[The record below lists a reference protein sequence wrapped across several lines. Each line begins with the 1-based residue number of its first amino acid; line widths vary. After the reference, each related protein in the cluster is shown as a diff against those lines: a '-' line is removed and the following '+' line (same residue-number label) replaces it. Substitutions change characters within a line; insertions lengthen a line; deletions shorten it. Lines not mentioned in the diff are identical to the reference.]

1 MDELVQQSVSNPEQI
16 SEDQSIDNTEQ
27 AVFGSSEASFFDAL
41 ENEVNGAV
49 QDPTE
54 ATQPQSSDPE
64 QVTRTEKSVG
74 SNNVN
79 WDTDGN
85 PYKKRYADSS
95 REAVKLAEQYKS
107 VEPFVPVLEAMKND
121 SGLVEHVRDYLVNGG
136 QPSKSIQSSLG
147 LDEDFIYDEQEAMS
161 NPDSDSAKLMS
172 AHVDK
177 IVQQRVG
184 GMMQREKER
193 ASQQAI
199 ENKRLGEESR
209 FRKES
214 GMSDNEYMN
223 MVDWAKT
230 HTLTLD
236 DINYLKNKQKVAS
249 NVADATKKDMLGQM
263 KNVRNMPSTVSGAN
277 SHAQETSS
285 ENSVFDALLGTD
297 GELDNLFG
305 QTKNYV
311 VCLNFK

>member
-1 MDELVQQSVSNPEQI
+1 MDELVQQSASNPEQV
-16 SEDQSIDNTEQ
+16 SEDQSIDTAEQ
-27 AVFGSSEASFFDAL
+27 AVFGSSEESFFDAL
-41 ENEVNGAV
+41 ETEVNGAV
-49 QDPTE
+49 QEPTE
-54 ATQPQSSDPE
+54 ATQPQLGDPE
-64 QVTRTEKSVG
+64 QVTRTQESVG
-74 SNNVN
+74 SNSVD
-79 WDTDGN
+79 WDNDGN

-95 REAVKLAEQYKS
+95 REAGKLAEQYKS

-147 LDEDFIYDEQEAMS
+147 LDEDFIYNEQEAMS
-161 NPDSDSAKLMS
+161 DPGSDSAKLMN

-193 ASQQAI
+193 ASQQAV
-199 ENKRLGEESR
+199 ERKRLDEEAR

-214 GMSDNEYMN
+214 GMSDDEYMN

-263 KNVRNMPSTVSGAN
+263 KNVRDMPSTVSGAN
-277 SHAQETSS
+277 SHTQEKSA

-297 GELDNLFG
+297 GELDNLFS
-305 QTKNYV
+305 
-311 VCLNFK
+311 

>member
-1 MDELVQQSVSNPEQI
+1 MDELVQQSASNPEQV
-16 SEDQSIDNTEQ
+16 SEDQSIDTAEQ
-27 AVFGSSEASFFDAL
+27 AVFGSSEESFFDAL

-49 QDPTE
+49 QETTE
-54 ATQPQSSDPE
+54 ATQPQLGDPE
-64 QVTRTEKSVG
+64 QVTRTQESVG
-74 SNNVN
+74 SNSVD
-79 WDTDGN
+79 WDNDGN

-147 LDEDFIYDEQEAMS
+147 LDEDFIYNEQEAMS
-161 NPDSDSAKLMS
+161 DPGSDSAKLMN

-193 ASQQAI
+193 ASQQAV
-199 ENKRLGEESR
+199 EARRLDEESR
-209 FRKES
+209 FRKDS
-214 GMSDNEYMN
+214 GMSDDEYMN

-236 DINYLKNKQKVAS
+236 DINYLKNKQRVAS

-277 SHAQETSS
+277 SHAQEKSA

-297 GELDNLFG
+297 GELDNLFS
-305 QTKNYV
+305 
-311 VCLNFK
+311 

>member
-49 QDPTE
+49 QEPTE

-64 QVTRTEKSVG
+64 QVTRTRESVG
-74 SNNVN
+74 SNSVD
-79 WDTDGN
+79 WDNDGN

-147 LDEDFIYDEQEAMS
+147 LDEDFMYNEQEAMS
-161 NPDSDSAKLMS
+161 DPDSDSAKLMN

-193 ASQQAI
+193 ASQQAV
-199 ENKRLGEESR
+199 ENKRLDDESR

-214 GMSDNEYMN
+214 GMSDDEYMN

-236 DINYLKNKQKVAS
+236 DINYLKNKQRVAS

-277 SHAQETSS
+277 SHAQEKSS

-305 QTKNYV
+305 
-311 VCLNFK
+311 

>member
-1 MDELVQQSVSNPEQI
+1 MDELVQQSVSNPEQV
-16 SEDQSIDNTEQ
+16 SEDQSIDRTEQ

-49 QDPTE
+49 QETTE
-54 ATQPQSSDPE
+54 ATQPQNSDPV
-64 QVTRTEKSVG
+64 QVTRTQESVG
-74 SNNVN
+74 SNSVD
-79 WDTDGN
+79 WDNDGN

-136 QPSKSIQSSLG
+136 QPSKTIQSSLG
-147 LDEDFIYDEQEAMS
+147 LDEDFIYNEQEAMGDP
-161 NPDSDSAKLMS
+161 NSDSAKLMN

-184 GMMQREKER
+184 SMLQREKQN
-193 ASQQAI
+193 ASQQAV
-199 ENKRLGEESR
+199 ERKRLDEEAR
-209 FRKES
+209 FRKDS
-214 GMSDNEYMN
+214 GMSDNEYME

-236 DINYLKNKQKVAS
+236 DINFLKNKQKVAG
-249 NVADATKKDMLGQM
+249 NVAQATKKDMLNQM
-263 KNVRNMPSTVSGAN
+263 KNVRDMPSTVSGAN
-277 SHAQETSS
+277 SSGQEKGA

-297 GELDNLFG
+297 NELDNLFG
-305 QTKNYV
+305 
-311 VCLNFK
+311 

>member
-1 MDELVQQSVSNPEQI
+1 MDELVQQSASNPEQV
-16 SEDQSIDNTEQ
+16 SEDQSIDTAEQ
-27 AVFGSSEASFFDAL
+27 AVFGSSEESFFDAL
-41 ENEVNGAV
+41 ETEVNGAV
-49 QDPTE
+49 QEPTE

-64 QVTRTEKSVG
+64 QVTRTRESVG
-74 SNNVN
+74 SNNVD

-147 LDEDFIYDEQEAMS
+147 LDEDFIYNEQEAMS
-161 NPDSDSAKLMS
+161 DPGSDSAKLMN

-193 ASQQAI
+193 ASQQAV
-199 ENKRLGEESR
+199 EARRLDEESR
-209 FRKES
+209 FRKDS
-214 GMSDNEYMN
+214 GMSDDEYMN

-236 DINYLKNKQKVAS
+236 DINYLKNKQRVAS

-277 SHAQETSS
+277 SHTQEKSA

-297 GELDNLFG
+297 GELDNLFS
-305 QTKNYV
+305 
-311 VCLNFK
+311 

>member
-1 MDELVQQSVSNPEQI
+1 MDDIVQDSVSNP
-16 SEDQSIDNTEQ
+16 DQPSQDQAIDPAEK

-41 ENEVNGAV
+41 ENEVNGAI
-49 QDPTE
+49 QEDTTE
-54 ATQPQSSDPE
+54 ATQQSISDPE
-64 QVTRTEKSVG
+64 QVTRNQETVG
-74 SNNVN
+74 SNSVD
-79 WDTDGN
+79 WDNDGN

-136 QPSKSIQSSLG
+136 QPSKTIQSSLG
-147 LDEDFIYDEQEAMS
+147 LDEDFIYNEQEAMADP
-161 NPDSDSAKLMS
+161 NSDSAKLMN
-172 AHVDK
+172 AHVDR

-184 GMMQREKER
+184 SMLQHEKQNASKQAVER
-193 ASQQAI
+193 
-199 ENKRLGEESR
+199 KRLDEEAR

-214 GMSDNEYMN
+214 GMSDNEYME

-236 DINYLKNKQKVAS
+236 DINYLKNKQKVAG
-249 NVADATKKDMLGQM
+249 NVAQATKKDMLNQM
-263 KNVRNMPSTVSGAN
+263 KNVRDMPSTVSGAN
-277 SHAQETSS
+277 SSGQEKGA

-297 GELDNLFG
+297 NELDNLFG
-305 QTKNYV
+305 
-311 VCLNFK
+311 

>member
-49 QDPTE
+49 QEPTE

-64 QVTRTEKSVG
+64 QVTRTRESVG
-74 SNNVN
+74 SNSVD
-79 WDTDGN
+79 WDNDGN

-136 QPSKSIQSSLG
+136 KPSKSIQSSLG
-147 LDEDFIYDEQEAMS
+147 LDEDFMYNEQEAMS
-161 NPDSDSAKLMS
+161 DPDSDSAKLMN

-193 ASQQAI
+193 ASQQAV
-199 ENKRLGEESR
+199 ENKRLDDESR

-214 GMSDNEYMN
+214 GMSDDEYMN

-236 DINYLKNKQKVAS
+236 DINYLKNKQRVAS

-277 SHAQETSS
+277 SHGQEKST

-305 QTKNYV
+305 
-311 VCLNFK
+311 

>member
-1 MDELVQQSVSNPEQI
+1 MDESVQQSVSNPEQI

-27 AVFGSSEASFFDAL
+27 AVFGSSEESFFDAL

-49 QDPTE
+49 QEPTE

-74 SNNVN
+74 SNSVD
-79 WDTDGN
+79 WDNDGN

-147 LDEDFIYDEQEAMS
+147 LDEDFMYNEQEAMS
-161 NPDSDSAKLMS
+161 DPSSDSAKLMN

-193 ASQQAI
+193 ASQKVV
-199 ENKRLGEESR
+199 ENKRLDDESR

-214 GMSDNEYMN
+214 GMSDDEYMN

-236 DINYLKNKQKVAS
+236 DINYLKNKQRVAS
-249 NVADATKKDMLGQM
+249 NVADATKRDMLGQM

-277 SHAQETSS
+277 SHTQERSA

-305 QTKNYV
+305 
-311 VCLNFK
+311 

>member
-1 MDELVQQSVSNPEQI
+1 MDELVQQSASNPEQV
-16 SEDQSIDNTEQ
+16 SEDQSIDTAEQ
-27 AVFGSSEASFFDAL
+27 AVFGSSEESFFDAL
-41 ENEVNGAV
+41 ETEVNGAV
-49 QDPTE
+49 QEPTE
-54 ATQPQSSDPE
+54 ATQPQLGDPE
-64 QVTRTEKSVG
+64 QVTRTQESVG
-74 SNNVN
+74 SNSVD
-79 WDTDGN
+79 WDNDGN

-147 LDEDFIYDEQEAMS
+147 LDEDFIYNEQEAMS
-161 NPDSDSAKLMS
+161 DPGSDSAKLMN

-193 ASQQAI
+193 ASQQAV
-199 ENKRLGEESR
+199 ERKRLDEEAR

-214 GMSDNEYMN
+214 GMSDNEYME

-263 KNVRNMPSTVSGAN
+263 KNVRDMPSTVSGAN
-277 SHAQETSS
+277 SHTQEKSA

-297 GELDNLFG
+297 GELDNLFS
-305 QTKNYV
+305 
-311 VCLNFK
+311 

>member
-1 MDELVQQSVSNPEQI
+1 MDELVQQSASNPEQV
-16 SEDQSIDNTEQ
+16 SEDQSIDTAEQ
-27 AVFGSSEASFFDAL
+27 AVFGSSEESFFDAL
-41 ENEVNGAV
+41 ETEVNGAV
-49 QDPTE
+49 QEPTE
-54 ATQPQSSDPE
+54 ATQPQLGDPE
-64 QVTRTEKSVG
+64 QVTRTQESVG
-74 SNNVN
+74 SNSVA
-79 WDTDGN
+79 WDNDGN

-147 LDEDFIYDEQEAMS
+147 LDEDFIYNEQEAMS
-161 NPDSDSAKLMS
+161 DPGSDSAKLMN

-193 ASQQAI
+193 ASQQAV
-199 ENKRLGEESR
+199 ERKRLDEEAR

-214 GMSDNEYMN
+214 GMSDDEYMN

-263 KNVRNMPSTVSGAN
+263 KNVRDMPSTVSGAN
-277 SHAQETSS
+277 SHTQEKSA

-297 GELDNLFG
+297 GELDNLFS
-305 QTKNYV
+305 
-311 VCLNFK
+311 

>member
-1 MDELVQQSVSNPEQI
+1 MDELVQQSASNPEQV
-16 SEDQSIDNTEQ
+16 SEDQSIDTAEQ
-27 AVFGSSEASFFDAL
+27 AVFGSSEESFFDAL
-41 ENEVNGAV
+41 ETEVNGAV
-49 QDPTE
+49 QEPTE
-54 ATQPQSSDPE
+54 ATQPQLGDPE
-64 QVTRTEKSVG
+64 QVTRSQESVG
-74 SNNVN
+74 SNSVD
-79 WDTDGN
+79 WDNDGN

-147 LDEDFIYDEQEAMS
+147 LDEDFIYNEQEAMS
-161 NPDSDSAKLMS
+161 DPGSDSAKLMN

-193 ASQQAI
+193 ASQQAV
-199 ENKRLGEESR
+199 ERKRLDEEAR

-214 GMSDNEYMN
+214 GMSDDEYMN

-263 KNVRNMPSTVSGAN
+263 KNVRDMPSTVSGAN
-277 SHAQETSS
+277 SHTQEKSA

-297 GELDNLFG
+297 GELDNLFS
-305 QTKNYV
+305 
-311 VCLNFK
+311 

>member
-1 MDELVQQSVSNPEQI
+1 ME
-16 SEDQSIDNTEQ
+16 NTEGNLDT
-27 AVFGSSEASFFDAL
+27 VVESIVEDSSDRFFEAL
-41 ENEVNGAV
+41 ENDVNGMITEGS
-49 QDPTE
+49 TE
-54 ATQPQSSDPE
+54 ATQQEIGPE
-64 QVTRTEKSVG
+64 QVTQAVG
-74 SNNVN
+74 SNSVD
-79 WDTDGN
+79 WDNDGN

-147 LDEDFIYDEQEAMS
+147 LDEDFMYNEQEAMS
-161 NPDSDSAKLMS
+161 DPGSDSAKLMN

-193 ASQQAI
+193 ASQQAV
-199 ENKRLGEESR
+199 EARRLDEESR
-209 FRKES
+209 FRKDS
-214 GMSDNEYMN
+214 GMSDDEYMN

-236 DINYLKNKQKVAS
+236 DINYLKNKQRVAS

-277 SHAQETSS
+277 SHAQEKSA

-305 QTKNYV
+305 
-311 VCLNFK
+311 

>member
-1 MDELVQQSVSNPEQI
+1 MDELVQQSASNPEQV
-16 SEDQSIDNTEQ
+16 SEDQSIDTAEQ
-27 AVFGSSEASFFDAL
+27 AVFGSSEESFFDAL

-49 QDPTE
+49 QETTE

-64 QVTRTEKSVG
+64 QVTRTRESVG
-74 SNNVN
+74 SNNVD

-147 LDEDFIYDEQEAMS
+147 LDEDFMYNEQEAMS
-161 NPDSDSAKLMS
+161 DPDSDSAKLMN

-193 ASQQAI
+193 ASQQAV
-199 ENKRLGEESR
+199 EARRLDEEAR
-209 FRKES
+209 FRKDS
-214 GMSDNEYMN
+214 GMSDDEYMN

-236 DINYLKNKQKVAS
+236 DINYLKNKQRVAS

-277 SHAQETSS
+277 SHAQEKSA

-297 GELDNLFG
+297 GELDNLFS
-305 QTKNYV
+305 
-311 VCLNFK
+311 

>member
-1 MDELVQQSVSNPEQI
+1 MNESVSNPTAEA
-16 SEDQSIDNTEQ
+16 EDQGLDQTEQ
-27 AVFGSSEASFFDAL
+27 AVFGSSGEESFFDAL
-41 ENEVNGAV
+41 ENEVNGAI
-49 QDPTE
+49 QDTTE
-54 ATQPQSSDPE
+54 VTQPTYSDPE
-64 QVTRTEKSVG
+64 QVTRTQETVG
-74 SNNVN
+74 SNNVD
-79 WDTDGN
+79 WDNDGN

-136 QPSKSIQSSLG
+136 KPSKSIQSSLG
-147 LDEDFIYDEQEAMS
+147 LDDDFLYDEQEAMS
-161 NPDSDSAKLMS
+161 DPESDSAKLMN

-184 GMMQREKER
+184 SMLQREKQN
-193 ASQQAI
+193 ASKKAV
-199 ENKRLGEESR
+199 ETKRLEEEGR

-214 GMSDNEYMN
+214 GMSNNEYHE

-236 DINYLKNKQKVAS
+236 DINYLKNKQRVAS
-249 NVADATKKDMLGQM
+249 NVADATKRDMLSQM
-263 KNVRNMPSTVSGAN
+263 KSVRDMPSTVSGAN
-277 SHAQETSS
+277 SRGQDKSA

-297 GELDNLFG
+297 G
-305 QTKNYV
+305 
-311 VCLNFK
+311 

>member
-49 QDPTE
+49 QEPTE

-214 GMSDNEYMN
+214 GMSDDEYMN

-249 NVADATKKDMLGQM
+249 NVADATKRDMLGQM

-277 SHAQETSS
+277 SHAQERSA

-305 QTKNYV
+305 
-311 VCLNFK
+311 